1 MAYPGP
7 LTKKIAAQF
16 YARFGEYP
24 PGLILVLGADPI
36 PPDLEEAARRLR
48 KVWLRVE
55 AEKAL
60 RDELN
65 PPKRKTVTW
74 VNEFGETL
82 SISGFDASAEEIKK
96 DDLF

>member
-1 MAYPGP
+1 M
-7 LTKKIAAQF
+7 
-16 YARFGEYP
+16 
-24 PGLILVLGADPI
+24 VLGADPI
-36 PPDLEEAARRLR
+36 PADLEDAARRLR

-74 VNEFGETL
+74 VNEHGEML
-82 SISGFDASAEEIKK
+82 SISGFEPRADEIEK